1 LQISAR
7 YLINFTRNCFA
18 LALAVVIAKLGDIA
32 EQSAKSFHF
41 CAIWSIL
48 HAPNPGIPIYLDCQ
62 HICI

>member
-48 HAPNPGIPIYLDCQ
+48 HAPNPIYLDCQ